1 MHARKLVKAGPSS
14 HTVSLPKEWLTKNQL
29 TKGSTVYILEHGAD
43 LRITADVKDAP
54 TAAREK
60 TIEIDNK
67 DIETIG
73 REITS
78 AYINNYSSIVLAG
91 SLTTDKVKDIRRVLR
106 DFPGLEIVE
115 QTAKRLV
122 ANDLLNIKE
131 VSIDKTLRR
140 MDMTVRSMMQDSIT
154 ASKEAYDAIVLR
166 DYDMNRMYFLLYRL
180 LKGSLKDPRM
190 AQHLQLSNDAVLTHW
205 LLANNLENL
214 ADAIKN
220 ACRALQRLSPAE
232 AKEAKENYAAIEA
245 LYLDAMKSQFTNDRA
260 LADSVAQRRHDVIGN
275 ASKLASKHHT
285 PTMTELR
292 EQFETMAT
300 LITNVARGVI
310 DRE

>member
-14 HTVSLPKEWLTKNQL
+14 HTVSLPKDWLQKHNL
-29 TKGSTVYILEHGAD
+29 SKGSTVYVIEHGAD
-43 LRITADVKDAP
+43 LRITADIKDTPISP
-54 TAAREK
+54 TEK
-60 TIEIDNK
+60 TIAIDNK

-91 SLTTDKVKDIRRVLR
+91 NLATTVKDIRRVLR

-131 VSIDKTLRR
+131 VSIDKTVRR
-140 MDMTVRSMMQDSIT
+140 MDMTVRSMMQDSIA
-154 ASKEAYDAIVLR
+154 ASKEAYDSIVLR

-180 LKGSLKDPRM
+180 LKGSLKDPQM
-190 AQHLQLSNDAVLTHW
+190 AQHLQLSNDAVLAHW

-220 ACRALQRLSPAE
+220 ACRALQKLAPGE
-232 AKEAKENYAAIEA
+232 AKDAKEIYSSIET
-245 LYLDAMKSQFTNDRA
+245 LYLDAMKSQFTNDRT
-260 LADSVAQRRHDVIGN
+260 LADRVAQRRHDVVGN

-300 LITNVARGVI
+300 LITNIARGVI